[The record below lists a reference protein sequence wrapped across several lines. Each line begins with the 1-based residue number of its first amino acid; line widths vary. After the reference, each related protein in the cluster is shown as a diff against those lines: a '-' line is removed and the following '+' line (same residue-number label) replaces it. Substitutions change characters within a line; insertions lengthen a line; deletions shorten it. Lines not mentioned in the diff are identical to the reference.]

1 MSGSISPCDY
11 TFAPVVA
18 DHLTMLGAWLRTPE
32 VTRWWGDPDEQ
43 LALLAE
49 DVADGI
55 MVMRLVGHRGQPF
68 GYVQD
73 YSIDQWPQP
82 HLAGLPAGSRAM
94 DAFIGVPDMI
104 GRGHGQRFLRLRAEQ
119 LLQAGAS
126 VVAIDPDATNM
137 RAQRAYQGAGF
148 RPIRRVETAEGPVV
162 LMVFQRQAP
171 VGG

>member
-1 MSGSISPCDY
+1 MSASVSPDDY
-11 TFAPVVA
+11 RFAPVVA
-18 DHLTMLGAWLRTPE
+18 DHLAMLGAWLRTPE
-32 VTRWWGDPDEQ
+32 VTRWWGDPDGQ
-43 LALLAE
+43 LALLTE
-49 DVADGI
+49 DVADAI
-55 MVMRLVGHRGQPF
+55 MVMRLVSYRGQPF

-82 HLAGLPAGSRAM
+82 HLAGLPAGARAM

-126 VVAIDPDATNM
+126 AVAIDPDAANV

-148 RPIRRVETAEGPVV
+148 SPIRTIRTAEGPVV
-162 LMVFQRQAP
+162 VMVFAGQA
-171 VGG
+171 VDQ